1 MGLVLFSVLV
11 LYIVLRIAFIVRYDK
26 HDRIRGRK

>member
-1 MGLVLFSVLV
+1 MAAIIFAVLLAYFA
-11 LYIVLRIAFIVRYDK
+11 LRIAFIIRYRK